1 MGLKNE
7 ITLALKNAM
16 KNNNTDSKRNIR
28 LILANLKNIEID
40 KKTELDEN
48 EIIAI
53 LHKEIKMRNETIEG
67 AKKNN
72 RQDIIDE
79 SLEDIKIIS
88 QFLPIGLTDDEL
100 RILVKKSIDEIGA
113 TSLKEMGSVMKLVL
127 PKVAGKASNNQVSQ
141 LVKELLQG

>member
-16 KNNNTDSKRNIR
+16 KNNDNDSKRNIR
-28 LILANLKNIEID
+28 LILANLKNVEID
-40 KKTELDEN
+40 KQIELDDN

-67 AKKNN
+67 AKRSN

-79 SLEDIKIIS
+79 SLNDIKIIS
-88 QFLPIGLTDDEL
+88 QFLPTGFSDDEL
-100 RILVKKSIDEIGA
+100 RILIKNSINELGA
-113 TSLKEMGSVMKLVL
+113 TSLKEMGAVMKLLL
-127 PKVAGKASNNQVSQ
+127 PKIAGKASNNQVSQ
-141 LVKELLQG
+141 LVKEYLQS